1 MKPMNSIPTNNS
13 LSSPAALTSSRR
25 PVHLNSL
32 HTPRWALA
40 AALALGTLGSAHA
53 QTLVR
58 SADLYVSM
66 IGSTNHHA
74 LQLVAH
80 EGDVLK
86 VNYETDFNYGYAY
99 IPWESVAW
107 VPFSGAR
114 VSAAMAGMNEFLEPI
129 QDRGLTINNLTVSNV
144 DLNMGNVQ
152 LMFHPPTASPN
163 ASIALTLNNG
173 SLGGGFRTPLLW
185 TPSPFLFNVTGDSQ
199 IGGWLGTLR
208 SVTTLDV
215 ASGATLRIK
224 DCGSV
229 TGTTLSQKLYFGQ
242 LNNTAV
248 INGGSLIIDN
258 SAVVFGQDPHDLN
271 ANQSTMSFLNNATLQ
286 ILGPSTTPKLET
298 DRVVLQNS
306 SLNMAN
312 NTLLKA
318 RNLLELDN
326 STAVIGDGAVANVLQ
341 VIAKG
346 ASTATLT
353 HHAGSGAN
361 SQGIVTSFLQVHDGA
376 TFTLAGTGEMG
387 VNGAV
392 DFPSSGFGA
401 IRVTQNANLWLT
413 NTEISLGSR
422 GSLTTERA
430 ATNESGG
437 VTLTT
442 SSMSLNSAGTFIN
455 NGWFSMDEDSVLNV
469 LGHATIGGTGFTEMD
484 GKLFFA
490 AGLPASRGKSSLST
504 GNQIGFGM
512 NSMLTLTLDPT
523 AQTSDRLILSN
534 LVVISYTAALDLQV
548 VNDTALAQG
557 TKFVLMDYRGPQAT
571 LGSALY
577 FVGYPNGHTFT
588 LGLNSYKI
596 NYRDSN
602 YLPGSSQFVT
612 LTVVANADC
621 RVLNLSHQ
629 GGNALLWWS
638 AACANF
644 QLESTY
650 SLGPKTVV
658 WTPVPGSPVLIGG
671 LWVASVPIE
680 TTNRFFR
687 LHMP

>member
-185 TPSPFLFNVTGDSQ
+185 TPSPFQFNVTGDSQ
-199 IGGWLGTLR
+199 IGGWQGTLR

-248 INGGSLIIDN
+248 INGGSLIID
-258 SAVVFGQDPHDLN
+258 
-271 ANQSTMSFLNNATLQ
+271 
-286 ILGPSTTPKLET
+286 TP
-298 DRVVLQNS
+298 
-306 SLNMAN
+306 
-312 NTLLKA
+312 
-318 RNLLELDN
+318 
-326 STAVIGDGAVANVLQ
+326 
-341 VIAKG
+341 
-346 ASTATLT
+346 
-353 HHAGSGAN
+353 
-361 SQGIVTSFLQVHDGA
+361 
-376 TFTLAGTGEMG
+376 
-387 VNGAV
+387 
-392 DFPSSGFGA
+392 PSSSA
-401 IRVTQNANLWLT
+401 RIP
-413 NTEISLGSR
+413 
-422 GSLTTERA
+422 TT
-430 ATNESGG
+430 
-437 VTLTT
+437 
-442 SSMSLNSAGTFIN
+442 
-455 NGWFSMDEDSVLNV
+455 
-469 LGHATIGGTGFTEMD
+469 
-484 GKLFFA
+484 
-490 AGLPASRGKSSLST
+490 
-504 GNQIGFGM
+504 
-512 NSMLTLTLDPT
+512 
-523 AQTSDRLILSN
+523 
-534 LVVISYTAALDLQV
+534 
-548 VNDTALAQG
+548 
-557 TKFVLMDYRGPQAT
+557 
-571 LGSALY
+571 
-577 FVGYPNGHTFT
+577 
-588 LGLNSYKI
+588 
-596 NYRDSN
+596 
-602 YLPGSSQFVT
+602 
-612 LTVVANADC
+612 
-621 RVLNLSHQ
+621 
-629 GGNALLWWS
+629 
-638 AACANF
+638 
-644 QLESTY
+644 
-650 SLGPKTVV
+650 
-658 WTPVPGSPVLIGG
+658 
-671 LWVASVPIE
+671 
-680 TTNRFFR
+680 
-687 LHMP
+687 